1 MWSNNSNMK
10 KQTKI
15 LVVMILSFLIAS
27 SLWVA
32 SNLKK
37 MSDLDIF
44 DIEED

>member
-1 MWSNNSNMK
+1 MK

>member
-1 MWSNNSNMK
+1 MK
-10 KQTKI
+10 KQIKI

-27 SLWVA
+27 SLWAA

-44 DIEED
+44 GIEED